1 MTTIAKMIIVNE
13 LANLVYQI
21 KSYLAVEKDDEQR
34 SNRLI
39 KAFEPGWIKRT
50 T

>member
-21 KSYLAVEKDDEQR
+21 KKLFSCGKGR
-34 SNRLI
+34 
-39 KAFEPGWIKRT
+39 RT
-50 T
+50 KEVIV

>member
-13 LANLVYQI
+13 LANLYQI